1 MCEERL
7 RKPLMRSHDME
18 RLIRNA
24 VGLAAA
30 LGVSSLMFA
39 AALV

>member
-1 MCEERL
+1 MCEESFAL
-7 RKPLMRSHDME
+7 NAMEGTME

-24 VGLAAA
+24 IGLAAA